1 MMAHNADEV
10 RRADVKTGEMQAI
23 YKIVRGREIAALLN
37 PRPAVLVTCCDAD
50 GTPNA
55 LSLVWHTPL
64 SHDPT
69 LVGISV
75 AKSRYSYGLIE
86 ESGEFVI
93 NIVSAACQHAVEVC
107 GQRSGR
113 DGDKLGTAGLR
124 LEPARTVRPPLIAG
138 ALGALECRVV
148 DRLSCGDHMFF
159 VGEVLSATARAGCF
173 GDAWEPGLG
182 EVLLSR
188 QRDRFGT
195 CTPGEG

>member
-1 MMAHNADEV
+1 MY
-10 RRADVKTGEMQAI
+10 KT
-23 YKIVRGREIAALLN
+23 VRGREIPALLN
-37 PRPAVLVTCCDAD
+37 PRPAVLVTCCDAE
-50 GTPNA
+50 GIPNA

-64 SHDPT
+64 SHDPP

-93 NIVSAACQHAVEVC
+93 NIVSAACRHAVEVC

-113 DGDKLGTAGLR
+113 DGDKLWAASLK

-148 DRLSCGDHMFF
+148 NRLSCGDHMLF
-159 VGEVLSATARAGCF
+159 VGEVVSATARAGSF

-182 EVLLSR
+182 AVLLCH

>member
-1 MMAHNADEV
+1 MMAHHADEV
-10 RRADVKTGEMQAI
+10 RRTDVKTGEQAAI
-23 YKIVRGREIAALLN
+23 NKTVQGRDIAALLN
-37 PRPAVLVTCCDAD
+37 PRPVVLVTCCDAE

-55 LSLVWHTPL
+55 LSLAWLTPL
-64 SHDPT
+64 SYDPT

-93 NIVSAACQHAVEVC
+93 NIVSAACRHAVEVC

-113 DGDKLGTAGLR
+113 EGDKLGPAGLK
-124 LEPARTVRPPLIAG
+124 LEPASTVRPPLIAG

-148 DRLSCGDHMFF
+148 DRLPCGDHVLF
-159 VGEVLSATARAGCF
+159 VGEVLSAVARAGCF
-173 GDAWEPGLG
+173 GDAWEPSLG
-182 EVLLSR
+182 DVLLCR

>member
-1 MMAHNADEV
+1 VEIGEQAAV
-10 RRADVKTGEMQAI
+10 CKTVQ
-23 YKIVRGREIAALLN
+23 GREIAALLN
-37 PRPAVLVTCCDAD
+37 PRPAVLVTCCDAEAA
-50 GTPNA
+50 PNA
-55 LSLVWHTPL
+55 LSLAWHTPL
-64 SHDPT
+64 SHNPA

-86 ESGEFVI
+86 ESGDFVI
-93 NIVSAACQHAVEVC
+93 NIVSAACCHAVEVC

-113 DGDKLGTAGLR
+113 DGDKLGPASLR

-148 DRLSCGDHMFF
+148 DRLPCGDHMLF

-173 GDAWEPGLG
+173 WDAWEAGLG
-182 EVLLSR
+182 EVLLCR